1 MRIKQQLLTICLAL
15 MTFIGC
21 AGGIKGIVKHNVTT
35 PASDQYTLYARG
47 VSEGLMRENLSER
60 AAQENARNELAASIQ
75 THLKSLTK
83 SASEQI
89 GIGKDAELNT
99 MFSEAI
105 KQTVNQV
112 MDFSTVHDGPVTTE
126 KKGVYRSE
134 VVYKLDLGPANQE
147 MMENLKERKR
157 LYERFRTSN
166 LFKELES
173 EIDSE
178 SSGQPE

>member
-1 MRIKQQLLTICLAL
+1 MRIKLQLITTCLVL
-15 MTFIGC
+15 MTVIGC
-21 AGGIKGIVKHNVTT
+21 AAGVVKQRVTT

-47 VSEGLMRENLSER
+47 VSEGLMKENLSER
-60 AAQENARNELAASIQ
+60 AAQASARNELATSIQ
-75 THLKSLTK
+75 THIKSLTK
-83 SASEQI
+83 SAAEQI
-89 GIGKDAELNT
+89 GLGKDAELNT

-105 KQTVNQV
+105 KQTVDQV
-112 MDFSTVHDGPVTTE
+112 MSFSSVHEGPVTTE
-126 KKGVYRSE
+126 KKGIFRSE
-134 VVYKLDLGPANQE
+134 VVVKLELGPVNQE

>member
-1 MRIKQQLLTICLAL
+1 MRIKLQLITTCLVL
-15 MTFIGC
+15 MTVIGC
-21 AGGIKGIVKHNVTT
+21 AAGVVKQRVTT

-47 VSEGLMRENLSER
+47 VSDGLRTESTSQR
-60 AAQENARNELAASIQ
+60 QAQLDARNNLATSIE
-75 THLKSLTK
+75 THIKSLTK

-89 GIGKDAELNT
+89 GLGNDSELNS
-99 MFSEAI
+99 MFSQAI
-105 KQTVNQV
+105 KQTVNQTLS
-112 MDFSTVHDGPVTTE
+112 FSLIHEGPVTTE
-126 KKGVYRSE
+126 KKGIFRSE
-134 VVYKLDLGPANQE
+134 VVVKLDLGPVNQE

>member
-21 AGGIKGIVKHNVTT
+21 AGGIKGLVKQNVTA

-60 AAQENARNELAASIQ
+60 AAQANARNELAATIQ
-75 THLKSLTK
+75 NHIKSLTK
-83 SASEQI
+83 SAYEQI
-89 GIGKDAELNT
+89 VLGKDAELNT

-105 KQTVNQV
+105 KQTVNKV
-112 MDFSTVHDGPVTTE
+112 LNFSLVHDGPVTTK
-126 KKGVYRSE
+126 KKGIYRSE
-134 VVYKLDLGPANQE
+134 VVVKIDLGPVNQE
-147 MMENLKERKR
+147 MVESIKERKR

-173 EIDSE
+173 EIDSQ

>member
-1 MRIKQQLLTICLAL
+1 MRIKRQLLTTCLVL
-15 MTFIGC
+15 MTLIGC
-21 AGGIKGIVKHNVTT
+21 AAGVVKQKVTT

-60 AAQENARNELAASIQ
+60 AAQANARNELATSIQ

-112 MDFSTVHDGPVTTE
+112 MNFSTIHEGPVTTE

-134 VVYKLDLGPANQE
+134 VVVKLDLSPVNQE
-147 MMENLKERKR
+147 MMENLKQRKR

-173 EIDSE
+173 EIDSG
-178 SSGQPE
+178 SSGPPE

>member
-1 MRIKQQLLTICLAL
+1 LA
-15 MTFIGC
+15 T
-21 AGGIKGIVKHNVTT
+21 
-35 PASDQYTLYARG
+35 
-47 VSEGLMRENLSER
+47 
-60 AAQENARNELAASIQ
+60 SIQ

-112 MDFSTVHDGPVTTE
+112 MNFSTIHEGPVTTE

-134 VVYKLDLGPANQE
+134 VVVKLDLSPVNQE
-147 MMENLKERKR
+147 MMENLKQRKR

-178 SSGQPE
+178 STGQPE

>member
-1 MRIKQQLLTICLAL
+1 MRIKLQLLTTCLAL
-15 MTFIGC
+15 MTIIGC
-21 AGGIKGIVKHNVTT
+21 FAGVVKQRVTT

-47 VSEGLMRENLSER
+47 VSEGMPTENASER
-60 AAQENARNELAASIQ
+60 QAQTSARNELGATIE
-75 THLKSLTK
+75 THIRSLTK
-83 SASEQI
+83 SATEAI
-89 GIGKDAELNT
+89 GLGKDAELNT

-105 KQTVNQV
+105 KQTVNKV
-112 MDFSTVHDGPVTTE
+112 LNFSLVHDGPVTTK
-126 KKGVYRSE
+126 KKGIYRSE
-134 VVYKLDLGPANQE
+134 VVYKIDLGPVNQE
-147 MMENLKERKR
+147 MMDSIKERKR